1 MPLPPRNNLLT
12 VHKHR
17 VENAPNVRVA
27 QNVPDRQ
34 RNRRT
39 KQLQHVNQHH
49 LVLTAVRR
57 LETAARHRL
66 QQNADGRANVHRL
79 LRDNARLEKGVQCRQ
94 HGLHDGSRYGRTL
107 QHHNEGVEQHRR
119 VDLVHF
125 YASTSHGFDQIGL
138 LRVATVLLRMGETNP
153 TSTMASCPQRLF
165 CRRRNK
171 IVRISPTIIFFADM
185 RWNHEEWNYE
195 VRKTGCEKE

>member
-1 MPLPPRNNLLT
+1 MCIDSSVIMPDWKKVSSAVNTDSTMGPVT
-12 VHKHR
+12 VGLFNTIMKGWSSIVVSIWSTSKHR
-17 VENAPNVRVA
+17 
-27 QNVPDRQ
+27 
-34 RNRRT
+34 
-39 KQLQHVNQHH
+39 H
-49 LVLTAVRR
+49 LVPTHTEAV
-57 LETAARHRL
+57 
-66 QQNADGRANVHRL
+66 
-79 LRDNARLEKGVQCRQ
+79 LRDTLEKA
-94 HGLHDGSRYGRTL
+94 
-107 QHHNEGVEQHRR
+107 
-119 VDLVHF
+119 F
-125 YASTSHGFDQIGL
+125 HGFDQIGL